1 MTDIAFAPAKLPVIA
16 TFKKAF
22 QVSLKSGGR
31 ILLFSMLFLAV
42 YFAAAL
48 IVGLLAGLVGIVVA
62 ERLNLDPGSPGFIL
76 AILAVAV
83 PGFLAILVIAFRFSF
98 GLTRLADAACDGR
111 TLKFADIL
119 RNPRPNLLVYIAL
132 SLALGL
138 MTLVGLLAFIVPG
151 FMVMTAFA
159 LAPIAMI
166 LEDKGLRDSL
176 TRSRE
181 LTKGNRWRFFAI
193 YLLINLTFLPFSL
206 GSNLVAQ
213 RLQASGNVQGSIL
226 VSLSVVVLSMLF
238 SVFIMV
244 LYVVVFR
251 ELRALKDRPAAVAAP
266 EPDPQTEDDGVPA

>member
-22 QVSLKSGGR
+22 QVSLKAAGPLILFG
-31 ILLFSMLFLAV
+31 LLFFAV
-42 YFAAAL
+42 YFVAAL
-48 IVGLLAGLVGIVVA
+48 IVGLLAGLVGTVVA
-62 ERLNLDPGSPGFIL
+62 DRLNLDPGSPGFIL

-83 PGFLAILVIAFRFSF
+83 PGLLAILVIVFRFSF

-119 RNPRPNLLVYIAL
+119 RNPRPNILLYIAL

-151 FMVMTAFA
+151 FMVVTAFG
-159 LAPIAMI
+159 LAPFAMI
-166 LEDKGLRDSL
+166 LEDKGLGDSL

-181 LTKGNRWRFFAI
+181 LTRGNRWRLFAI
-193 YLLINLTFLPFSL
+193 YLLTNLATLPFTL
-206 GSNLVAQ
+206 GLNLVVQ
-213 RLQASGNVQGSIL
+213 RLQASGNVQASIL
-226 VSLSVVVLSMLF
+226 VSLSLVVLSVLVSIF
-238 SVFIMV
+238 AIV

-251 ELRALKDRPAAVAAP
+251 ELRALKDRPAEVVAP
-266 EPDPQTEDDGVPA
+266 EPAPEPSPAA

>member
-98 GLTRLADAACDGR
+98 GLTRLADAIAAHLP
-111 TLKFADIL
+111 LKLEQKQDIL
-119 RNPRPNLLVYIAL
+119 EMGAVAKRLEHLL
-132 SLALGL
+132 
-138 MTLVGLLAFIVPG
+138 GLLA
-151 FMVMTAFA
+151 
-159 LAPIAMI
+159 
-166 LEDKGLRDSL
+166 
-176 TRSRE
+176 RE
-181 LTKGNRWRFFAI
+181 LGHQPPCAVTMQQERLARRIHK
-193 YLLINLTFLPFSL
+193 LPL
-206 GSNLVAQ
+206 P
-213 RLQASGNVQGSIL
+213 RLDL
-226 VSLSVVVLSMLF
+226 
-238 SVFIMV
+238 
-244 LYVVVFR
+244 
-251 ELRALKDRPAAVAAP
+251 
-266 EPDPQTEDDGVPA
+266 

>member
-1 MTDIAFAPAKLPVIA
+1 
-16 TFKKAF
+16 
-22 QVSLKSGGR
+22 
-31 ILLFSMLFLAV
+31 
-42 YFAAAL
+42 
-48 IVGLLAGLVGIVVA
+48 LLAGLVGIVVA

-266 EPDPQTEDDGVPA
+266 VPDPQTEDDGVPA

>member
-1 MTDIAFAPAKLPVIA
+1 MTEIAFAPAKLPVFA
-16 TFKKAF
+16 TFRKAF

-31 ILLFSMLFLAV
+31 ILLFSLLFLAV

-48 IVGLLAGLVGIVVA
+48 IVGLLAALVGIVVA

-76 AILAVAV
+76 GILAVAV
-83 PGFLAILVIAFRFSF
+83 PGFLAILVVAFRFSF

-119 RNPRPNLLVYIAL
+119 RNPRPNLLLYIAL

-138 MTLVGLLAFIVPG
+138 MIGLGLLAFIVPG
-151 FMVMTAFA
+151 VMVIMAFG
-159 LAPIAMI
+159 LAPFAMI

-226 VSLSVVVLSMLF
+226 VSLSTIVVSLLVSIFL
-238 SVFIMV
+238 MV

-251 ELRALKDRPAAVAAP
+251 ELRALKDGPADVVAP
-266 EPDPQTEDDGVPA
+266 EPAPEPLPAA

>member
-1 MTDIAFAPAKLPVIA
+1 MTEIAFAPAKLPVFA
-16 TFKKAF
+16 TFRKAF

-31 ILLFSMLFLAV
+31 ILLFSLLFLAV

-48 IVGLLAGLVGIVVA
+48 IVGLLAALVGIVVA

-83 PGFLAILVIAFRFSF
+83 PGFLAILVVAFRFSF

-119 RNPRPNLLVYIAL
+119 RNPRPNLLLYIAL

-138 MTLVGLLAFIVPG
+138 MIGLGLLAFIVPG
-151 FMVMTAFA
+151 VMVIMAFG
-159 LAPIAMI
+159 LAPFAMI
-166 LEDKGLRDSL
+166 LEDKGLGDSL

-213 RLQASGNVQGSIL
+213 RLQASGNVQASIL
-226 VSLSVVVLSMLF
+226 VSLSVVVLSLLV

-244 LYVVVFR
+244 LYVVIYR
-251 ELRALKDRPAAVAAP
+251 ELRALKDGPAEVVVPEPAP
-266 EPDPQTEDDGVPA
+266 EPSGAA